1 MKSKNNLLNKKLPS
15 LLSIVLVSVSL
26 VTISWLSGNI
36 ILFGTKAATAN
47 VPKNVQISNIS
58 DSSFTVSYTTDEK
71 VFGTIAYGKDKNLG
85 GVGID
90 DRDQLLGKP
99 VAHRVH
105 HITVQGV
112 NPSTTYYVSI
122 ASGDETFMNNKD
134 FYHVTTAPPSLDK
147 PTAQPPLAGKVTL
160 DDGSIPN
167 EAIAYVK
174 TDSSQLLSTVLKP
187 DGSYLIPLN
196 SMRKVDF
203 SSYVAFSPLTKLD
216 IQIISPTLQSSLSTL
231 AGQANP
237 VPLIILSKNYD
248 FSLEDRFSAFSASDS
263 ATASDSASP
272 ADSPGLPDIVDTTI
286 VTTPQITTPKE
297 AQTFTDQQPRFSGK
311 TIPNADVEVII
322 NSGTEQRA
330 TVQSDGYGN
339 WSFRPS
345 TPLDA
350 GNHSITIN
358 SPDADGFMQQITNSF
373 TVYAEGGQFIEPSV
387 LPSVSPT
394 ARPTSIPR
402 PTTQPTTQPT
412 VQPTLPTAVPTI
424 NSSPT
429 GLGNGNGNGT
439 GGNGQGGTGTSS
451 LTPGNGQN
459 GPTSPPIPRSGN
471 EMVTIA
477 AFASVISLIIGGILF
492 TLL

>member
-1 MKSKNNLLNKKLPS
+1 MKPKNNLLNKKLPS
-15 LLSIVLVSVSL
+15 VLSIVLVSVSL

-58 DSSFTVSYTTDEK
+58 DSSFTISYTTDEK
-71 VFGTIAYGKDKNLG
+71 VFGTIAYGKDKKLG

-90 DRDQLLGKP
+90 DRDQLIGKP

-112 NPSTTYYVSI
+112 NPSTTYYLSI
-122 ASGDETFMNNKD
+122 ASGAETFMNNKD
-134 FYHVTTAPPSLDK
+134 FYHVTTAPPSLD
-147 PTAQPPLAGKVTL
+147 QPSEQAPLAGKATL
-160 DDGSIPN
+160 DDGSIPT

-203 SSYVAFSPLTKLD
+203 SSYIAFSPMTKLD

-272 ADSPGLPDIVDTTI
+272 ADSPGLPDMVDTTL

-311 TIPNADVEVII
+311 TVPNADVEIII
-322 NSGTEQRA
+322 NSGIEIKT

-339 WSFRPS
+339 WSYRPS

-350 GNHSITIN
+350 GNHTITIN
-358 SPDADGFMQQITNSF
+358 SPDSEGLIQQITNSF
-373 TVYAEGGQFIEPSV
+373 TVYAEGGNFIEPSV
-387 LPSVSPT
+387 LPSISPT

-402 PTTQPTTQPT
+402 PTEQPTMQPT
-412 VQPTLPTAVPTI
+412 SLPTIAPST
-424 NSSPT
+424 NTSPT
-429 GLGNGNGNGT
+429 GPGNGGNGSGT
-439 GGNGQGGTGTSS
+439 GGNNGQGGTVTGSI
-451 LTPGNGQN
+451 TPGNGQG

-471 EMVTIA
+471 EVVTIA
-477 AFASVISLIIGGILF
+477 TFASVISLIIGGILF
-492 TLL
+492 SLL